1 MPDAPTRPTRPADMA
16 DMAEEDILDAMR
28 HLGGYLDISPTDAL
42 ALYRL
47 AFAHA
52 AARLGRDV
60 PVAAIM
66 TRHPVCAA
74 PATTALAA
82 ALMLATAG
90 VSGLPVLEGRSVVGV
105 LSVKD
110 LLRLLA
116 LPAEVSA
123 AALIARLLSPEACP
137 GPLAAPTLGET
148 PVSRLMTSPAVVIG
162 PDTPRSQA
170 ARLMAERQINR
181 LPVVDATGLCGI
193 VSRGDVVRSCRGGN
207 QGCPA

>member
-1 MPDAPTRPTRPADMA
+1 MPEAPTWPTLPADLAAM
-16 DMAEEDILDAMR
+16 DEEDILDAMR
-28 HLGGYLDISPTDAL
+28 RLGGYLDISPTDAL

-66 TRHPVCAA
+66 TRDPVCAA

-82 ALMLATAG
+82 AQAMAAAG

-105 LSVKD
+105 LSIKD

-116 LPAEVSA
+116 LPAEASA
-123 AALIARLLSPEACP
+123 AALTARLLSPDACP

-148 PVSRLMTSPAVVIG
+148 PVADLMTSPAVVIG
-162 PDTPRSQA
+162 PDTPRSKA
-170 ARLMAERQINR
+170 ARLMAEQGINR

-193 VSRGDVVRSCRGGN
+193 VSRGDVVRSCRGGD
-207 QGCPA
+207 QGCPV